1 MQSGVTGINTV
12 RVYNPV
18 KQSYD
23 QDPDGIFIR
32 AWVPELADV
41 AAEFLHEPWKAPVAP
56 ALYPAPIVD
65 LQAAARAAKERIYGK
80 KAEPAVKAQ
89 AQAVYQKHGSRSPT
103 REGVRTATPKR
114 GVAANQSPQAGS
126 LQLSLDM

>member
-32 AWVPELADV
+32 TWLPELSHLSP
-41 AAEFLHEPWKAPVAP
+41 EHIHEPWKCPSPP
-56 ALYPAPIVD
+56 ANYPPPIVD
-65 LQAAARAAKERIYGK
+65 LQTAARAAKERIYGK
-80 KAEPAVKAQ
+80 KSEKAVKDEAQ
-89 AQAVYQKHGSRSPT
+89 TVYQKHGSRNPA
-103 REGVRTATPKR
+103 REGARKLKRTSARQPTTKDK
-114 GVAANQSPQAGS
+114 ASNPQMS
-126 LQLSLDM
+126 LEL